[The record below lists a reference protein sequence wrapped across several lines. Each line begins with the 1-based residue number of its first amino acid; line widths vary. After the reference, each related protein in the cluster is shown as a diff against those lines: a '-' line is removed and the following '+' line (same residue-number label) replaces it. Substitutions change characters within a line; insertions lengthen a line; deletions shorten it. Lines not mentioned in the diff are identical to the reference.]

1 MAFLYQVDQLA
12 QSEEK
17 NGRHLKQVRPGIFI
31 RQIFTDN
38 FGNSPQNPDCPHR
51 GFPATIALPSCYH
64 VAANTLRFAGCCGLA
79 SG

>member
-31 RQIFTDN
+31 SHIFTK
-38 FGNSPQNPDCPHR
+38 FRSNS
-51 GFPATIALPSCYH
+51 L
-64 VAANTLRFAGCCGLA
+64 
-79 SG
+79 